1 MKKETIKEIG
11 VINIDAIE
19 VAEGCIEMRIP
30 VEIVSQQLDNKL
42 DKLIADF
49 EKNHPDVAKK
59 NIAYEARMVFSLNR
73 YNPEFTLMLIIF
85 DAENQD
91 TAEIWD
97 ELEVTL
103 SEDAKKQFRKIAWEK
118 LGEALFNL

>member
-11 VINIDAIE
+11 VINIEAVE

-30 VEIVSQQLDNKL
+30 VEMVSQQLDNKL

-49 EKNHPDVAKK
+49 EKNHPDATKR

-103 SEDAKKQFRKIAWEK
+103 SEDAKKQFRNIAWEK

>member
-49 EKNHPDVAKK
+49 EKT
-59 NIAYEARMVFSLNR
+59 I
-73 YNPEFTLMLIIF
+73 LMLQR
-85 DAENQD
+85 E
-91 TAEIWD
+91 TLHMR
-97 ELEVTL
+97 LEWYFRSIVTIL
-103 SEDAKKQFRKIAWEK
+103 
-118 LGEALFNL
+118 NLL

>member
-30 VEIVSQQLDNKL
+30 VEIVSQHLDNKL

-49 EKNHPDVAKK
+49 EKNHPDVSNKK
-59 NIAYEARMVFSLNR
+59 ISYEAIMVFSLNR

-97 ELEVTL
+97 ELEVTH

-118 LGEALFNL
+118 FGEALFNL

>member
-11 VINIDAIE
+11 VINIEAVE

-30 VEIVSQQLDNKL
+30 VEVVSQQLDNKL

-97 ELEVTL
+97 GLEVTL
-103 SEDAKKQFRKIAWEK
+103 SEDAKKQFRKIAWNK

>member
-49 EKNHPDVAKK
+49 EKNHPDATKR

-118 LGEALFNL
+118 FGEALFNL